1 MDVSRDEMFEKLE
14 DVWLRV
20 LGREACGADDNFFSL
35 GGDSIIAIRLVAE
48 ARAAGLD
55 LGVEEVF
62 LYPTLGELARATAG
76 ADRTPPEAVDGSR
89 DPAAPAA
96 APMTSLADLDPGLVP
111 PGVEDAYPLSSLQ
124 LGILYHCELSEDAGL
139 YHDLTGVRVTGPWDE
154 AALEGALAD
163 LVVRHDILRTSFE
176 LADFQEPVQ
185 LVHSTATV
193 PVETEDLRGLTEPE
207 QNRALDAWWRRE
219 SATPFDVTAA
229 PLLRVH
235 VGLLDDTSFRLSL
248 SVHHVLLDG
257 WSFARLATE
266 LLIAYDHR
274 IGGGDALAP
283 MPASRYRD
291 FVAAERHA
299 AQDTT
304 SRSYWSELLKGMRPL
319 ELPKPSGAAG
329 ADSAELVEEVPAELA
344 AGARRVCAALG
355 VPVKNV
361 FLAAHLWAMGQ
372 LCDAGDVVT
381 GLCGNGRPEAAGADL
396 VLGVF
401 LNVVPV
407 RVQVTDHSWKG
418 LVQAAFDAER
428 EHLPHRSYPLARVT
442 KELGEA
448 PFEAMFNYTDF
459 HVFGAAESL
468 RGIEVGGW
476 GFADRTNFPVLVEV
490 NRLQERSAYE
500 LSIRVDPARVS
511 ADVPARLRDLWTSAL
526 SAIVRETL

>member
-1 MDVSRDEMFEKLE
+1 MDVSRDEMFERLE

-20 LGREACGADDNFFSL
+20 LGRDAIGADDNFFAL

-48 ARAAGLD
+48 ARAAGLEF
-55 LGVEEVF
+55 GVEEVF
-62 LYPTLGELARATAG
+62 LHPTLGELARAAAG
-76 ADRTPPEAVDGSR
+76 PGETPAEAGGVPQDAG
-89 DPAAPAA
+89 P
-96 APMTSLADLDPGLVP
+96 PMTSLTDLDPGLVP
-111 PGVEDAYPLSSLQ
+111 QGVEDAYPLSSLQ

-154 AALEGALAD
+154 AALRGALAD
-163 LVVRHDILRTSFE
+163 LVARHDILRTSFE

-193 PVETEDLRGLTEPE
+193 PVETEDLRGLGGPE
-207 QNRALDAWWRRE
+207 QRRALDAWWRRE

-229 PLLRVH
+229 PLLRIH
-235 VGLLDDTSFRLSL
+235 VGLLDDRSFRLSL

-274 IGGGDALAP
+274 IGGDGLAP

-291 FVAAERHA
+291 FVAAERRA
-299 AQDTT
+299 ARDTA

-319 ELPKPSGAAG
+319 ALPEPSGTAAD
-329 ADSAELVEEVPAELA
+329 ADACELVEEVPAELA
-344 AGARRVCAALG
+344 DGAQRVSAALG
-355 VPVKNV
+355 VPVKSV

-381 GLCGNGRPEAAGADL
+381 GLCGNGRPETAGADL

-442 KELGEA
+442 KELGQA

-468 RGIEVGGW
+468 RRITADGW
-476 GFADRTNFPVLVEV
+476 SFADRTNFPVLVEV
-490 NRLQERSAYE
+490 NRLQERTAYE
-500 LSIRVDPARVS
+500 LSIRVDPAEVA
-511 ADVPARLRDLWTSAL
+511 ADVPARLRELWTNAL